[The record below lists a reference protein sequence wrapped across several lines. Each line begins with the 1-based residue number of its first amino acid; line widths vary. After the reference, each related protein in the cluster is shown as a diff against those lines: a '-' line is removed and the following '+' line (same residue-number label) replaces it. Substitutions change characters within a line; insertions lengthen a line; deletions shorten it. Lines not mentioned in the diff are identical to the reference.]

1 MFEKS
6 SNLKIITMKKL
17 LLISGLLLILSCKKE
32 NEQKTGNN
40 SSPSDSL
47 NLKSNVDSLSLKND
61 LSSVD
66 GIKKEYNLLNSKL
79 LAKKLDSVG
88 FKYECEER
96 SGNVVYYS
104 ENGILKVIKHF
115 TADSHFS
122 STENYFV
129 NDNQSF
135 FVFKDDTVW
144 SFDGGTP
151 EKPETK
157 DDVTQQRM
165 YFSNNKIIQCLEKKF
180 TIKSSSATPTNPENI
195 PNTESKNCSA
205 NEVQET
211 FTLLLKNKKGS
222 IKCL

>member
-1 MFEKS
+1 
-6 SNLKIITMKKL
+6 MKKL
-17 LLISGLLLILSCKKE
+17 LLISGLLLIFSCKKE
-32 NEQKTGNN
+32 NEQKTVEN
-40 SSPSDSL
+40 SNPSDGL
-47 NLKSNVDSLSLKND
+47 NLKSNVDSLNLKND
-61 LSSVD
+61 LSSID

-79 LAKKLDSVG
+79 LAKKLDSVS

-104 ENGILKVIKHF
+104 ENGILKVIKNF

-129 NDNQSF
+129 NDNQPF

-165 YFSNNKIIQCLEKKF
+165 YFSDNKIIQCLEKKF
-180 TIKSSSATPTNPENI
+180 TIKSSAAIQPNPENI

-211 FTLLLKNKKGS
+211 FALLLKNKDKKGS

>member
-1 MFEKS
+1 
-6 SNLKIITMKKL
+6 MKKVLLISVL
-17 LLISGLLLILSCKKE
+17 LLIFSCKKE
-32 NEQKTGNN
+32 NEPKTVNN
-40 SSPSDSL
+40 SNPSDSL
-47 NLKSNVDSLSLKND
+47 NLKSNVDSLNLKND
-61 LSSVD
+61 LTSVD
-66 GIKKEYNLLNSKL
+66 DIKKEYNLLNSKL
-79 LAKKLDSVG
+79 LAKKLDSVS

-104 ENGILKVIKHF
+104 ENGTLKVIKHF

-129 NDNQSF
+129 NNDQPF

-165 YFSNNKIIQCLEKKF
+165 YFSENKIIQCLEKKF
-180 TIKSSSATPTNPENI
+180 TIKSSVAAKPNPENI

-211 FTLLLKNKKGS
+211 FELLLKNKDKKGS

>member
-1 MFEKS
+1 
-6 SNLKIITMKKL
+6 MKKV
-17 LLISGLLLILSCKKE
+17 LLISGLLLIFSCKKE

-40 SSPSDSL
+40 SNPSDSL
-47 NLKSNVDSLSLKND
+47 NLKTNDSLDLKND
-61 LSSVD
+61 LSTVD

-79 LAKKLDSVG
+79 IAKKLDSVG
-88 FKYECEER
+88 FRYECEER

-104 ENGILKVIKHF
+104 ENGTLKVIKHF

-122 STENYFV
+122 SIENYFV
-129 NDNQSF
+129 NDDKPF

-157 DDVTQQRM
+157 DDVNQQRM
-165 YFSNNKIIQCLEKKF
+165 YFSDNKIIQCLEKKF
-180 TIKSSSATPTNPENI
+180 TIKSSVAAKPNPENI
-195 PNTESKNCSA
+195 PNTENENCA
-205 NEVQET
+205 AKDVQET
-211 FTLLLKNKKGS
+211 FALLLKNKDKKGS

>member
-1 MFEKS
+1 
-6 SNLKIITMKKL
+6 MKKA
-17 LLISGLLLILSCKKE
+17 LLISGLLLIFSCKKE
-32 NEQKTGNN
+32 NEQKTVDN
-40 SSPSDSL
+40 SSSSDSL
-47 NLKSNVDSLSLKND
+47 NLKSNVDSLNTKNA
-61 LSSVD
+61 LNSVD

-79 LAKKLDSVG
+79 LAKKLDSVS

-96 SGNVVYYS
+96 LGNVVYYS
-104 ENGILKVIKHF
+104 ENGTLKVIKHF

-122 STENYFV
+122 STENYFI
-129 NDNQSF
+129 NDNQPF

-151 EKPETK
+151 EKPQTK

-165 YFSNNKIIQCLEKKF
+165 YFSDDKIIQCLEKKF
-180 TIKSSSATPTNPENI
+180 IIKSSSATKPNPENI
-195 PNTESKNCSA
+195 PNIESKNCSA

-211 FTLLLKNKKGS
+211 FALLLKNKDKKGS

>member
-1 MFEKS
+1 
-6 SNLKIITMKKL
+6 MKKAF
-17 LLISGLLLILSCKKE
+17 LISGLLLIYSCKKE
-32 NEQKTGNN
+32 NEQKTVQGSN
-40 SSPSDSL
+40 PSDSL
-47 NLKSNVDSLSLKND
+47 NLKSNVDSLNLKND

-66 GIKKEYNLLNSKL
+66 RIKKEYDLINSKL
-79 LAKKLDSVG
+79 VAKKLDSMS

-104 ENGILKVIKHF
+104 ENGTLKVIKHF

-129 NDNQSF
+129 NNDQPF
-135 FVFKDDTVW
+135 FVFKDNTVW

-165 YFSNNKIIQCLEKKF
+165 YFSDNKIIQCLEKKF
-180 TIKSSSATPTNPENI
+180 TIKSSDSTKPNPENI
-195 PNTESKNCSA
+195 PSTESKNCSA

-211 FTLLLKNKKGS
+211 FALLLKNKDKKGS